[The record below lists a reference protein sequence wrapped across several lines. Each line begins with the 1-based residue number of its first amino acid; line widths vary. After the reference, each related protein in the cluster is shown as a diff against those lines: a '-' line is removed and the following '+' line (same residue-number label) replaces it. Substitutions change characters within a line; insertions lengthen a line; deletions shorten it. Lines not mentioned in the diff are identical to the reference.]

1 MAGKVFPDSSGVHED
16 MAKILFDYYKG
27 VAESIVAQEIEFENR
42 IANVQEDIAASA
54 SRKQKSLKKNAVTGI
69 ALALIGGFTMFA
81 SVLFGLVIILTGL
94 YFGLQLLLAKKKED
108 KFIEACHEKERLLE
122 NDKASIRR
130 DFKVHRLGVA
140 WVPVA
145 TRIPFQGQSFLMD
158 NTGTL
163 PRHKFVLY
171 DIKDKDGLASTAG
184 KLEEILTTIPA
195 VDTTEDSETLDTSAL
210 SASIPR
216 LNLGDWASS
225 LDRNVRKL
233 NYTFSNLNEAS
244 VEIPIIEPASDL
256 AAFLAK
262 HGEDEAPEELKVK
275 LFNTNG
281 LQGAVSS
288 FDELAELSK
297 SRSSGE
303 GKSVEDFCRS
313 IMEKAAVTLQL
324 VSDARGRSLEKVN
337 QYGLQS
343 LGMLMKGSFNYY
355 SPELESE
362 NIAKIREEKFNFAD
376 ASESWEPLILN
387 KSSRVSYDLLS
398 DNWVAEDGS
407 RTSNPYGIHQIF
419 EEIFMPMVSS
429 FMQENRLERL
439 KVYNDIRNQKI
450 DYLNQWHR
458 DTDDFYARN
467 RAEINELSNRIR
479 SLTADYLSDLNTY
492 KSLAQAVSGM
502 ETSGQPERIKE
513 IAAENDNI
521 AVMLSQAQIYSQFI
535 EGFNTRF
542 ENFRQQI
549 GELAQE
555 FEHIEFFEASLRD
568 GEARD
573 AAQALVA
580 VDWEER
586 RRVLLR
592 LGHQIAKGSNLP
604 PEPSIEDRAQMDSM
618 INLIAMYENLK
629 SELDQEE
636 KMASRA
642 DAQARVPIEAD
653 TQMVAA
659 NDGEQP

>member
-1 MAGKVFPDSSGVHED
+1 
-16 MAKILFDYYKG
+16 
-27 VAESIVAQEIEFENR
+27 
-42 IANVQEDIAASA
+42 
-54 SRKQKSLKKNAVTGI
+54 
-69 ALALIGGFTMFA
+69 
-81 SVLFGLVIILTGL
+81 
-94 YFGLQLLLAKKKED
+94 
-108 KFIEACHEKERLLE
+108 
-122 NDKASIRR
+122 
-130 DFKVHRLGVA
+130 
-140 WVPVA
+140 
-145 TRIPFQGQSFLMD
+145 
-158 NTGTL
+158 
-163 PRHKFVLY
+163 
-171 DIKDKDGLASTAG
+171 
-184 KLEEILTTIPA
+184 
-195 VDTTEDSETLDTSAL
+195 
-210 SASIPR
+210 
-216 LNLGDWASS
+216 
-225 LDRNVRKL
+225 
-233 NYTFSNLNEAS
+233 
-244 VEIPIIEPASDL
+244 
-256 AAFLAK
+256 
-262 HGEDEAPEELKVK
+262 
-275 LFNTNG
+275 
-281 LQGAVSS
+281 
-288 FDELAELSK
+288 
-297 SRSSGE
+297 
-303 GKSVEDFCRS
+303 
-313 IMEKAAVTLQL
+313 
-324 VSDARGRSLEKVN
+324 
-337 QYGLQS
+337 
-343 LGMLMKGSFNYY
+343 
-355 SPELESE
+355 
-362 NIAKIREEKFNFAD
+362 
-376 ASESWEPLILN
+376 
-387 KSSRVSYDLLS
+387 
-398 DNWVAEDGS
+398 
-407 RTSNPYGIHQIF
+407 
-419 EEIFMPMVSS
+419 
-429 FMQENRLERL
+429 
-439 KVYNDIRNQKI
+439 
-450 DYLNQWHR
+450 

-573 AAQALVA
+573 AAQALAA